1 MLAVCQLLIP
11 EEGDTGASETSSDVN
26 AQLLNSKICFETI
39 IRLYYL
45 RNGYEGANMTLL
57 HYLAVLSFMALGDI
71 GLSPSAADSASQQDT
86 RGTLI
91 LAAKGLYD
99 QGKNYFM
106 SDTVSHVL
114 RNQMAHGDL
123 AILAQYCTTMNED
136 PALQAARARH
146 VKAQYPLNIVNM
158 TSDPEARRLENMVKQ
173 YEHLAVE
180 QAHLATE
187 E

>member
-1 MLAVCQLLIP
+1 
-11 EEGDTGASETSSDVN
+11 
-26 AQLLNSKICFETI
+26 
-39 IRLYYL
+39 
-45 RNGYEGANMTLL
+45 
-57 HYLAVLSFMALGDI
+57 
-71 GLSPSAADSASQQDT
+71 
-86 RGTLI
+86 
-91 LAAKGLYD
+91 
-99 QGKNYFM
+99 
-106 SDTVSHVL
+106 
-114 RNQMAHGDL
+114 
-123 AILAQYCTTMNED
+123 MNED